1 VACRCAGGLARAPH
15 AGHPRFS
22 LLVEDASETV
32 SDADPLQEQAAR
44 LFVEQLAA
52 NRIPSVRAIRAQLH
66 IGQPRAQRLLGDR
79 GRLARSRS
87 APRTNVCMERVIAGG
102 HLVVAMHARAWL
114 DQDLL
119 SVERVLAAARVPS
132 IRTIRAQL
140 HVGKPRAQRLR
151 DYLAAGQES

>member
-1 VACRCAGGLARAPH
+1 
-15 AGHPRFS
+15 
-22 LLVEDASETV
+22 
-32 SDADPLQEQAAR
+32 
-44 LFVEQLAA
+44 
-52 NRIPSVRAIRAQLH
+52 
-66 IGQPRAQRLLGDR
+66 
-79 GRLARSRS
+79 
-87 APRTNVCMERVIAGG
+87 MERVIAGG

-119 SVERVLAAARVPS
+119 SVERVFAAARVPS